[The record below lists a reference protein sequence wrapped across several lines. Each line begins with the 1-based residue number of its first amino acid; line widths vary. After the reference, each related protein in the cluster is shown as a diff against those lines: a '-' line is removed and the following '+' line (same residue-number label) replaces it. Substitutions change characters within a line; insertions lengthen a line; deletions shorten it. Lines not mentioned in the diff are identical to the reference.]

1 MLSASL
7 YIAWC
12 TAKNRVAVRLRRLR
26 EPRYLLGAIAG
37 IAYFYFAVFARAG
50 RGGRRQGPGRSDDRG
65 FDPGSAFQ
73 IAGTSLAG
81 LFVMCFALLPWVL
94 PTRSKLLEFS
104 QAEREFLFT
113 APVSRRQLLAHRI
126 VRSQVGSIIASA
138 FVGVFAAPIAGVGR
152 LRLALGF
159 WVLAVTNNVYSGAVS
174 LTRARFQSPIAAV
187 RRVAW
192 VPLGLLLLA
201 IVTVG
206 SAIARQFL
214 QQSPASGA
222 DVFVQI
228 ARVTSSGLTSVVLW
242 PFVAIV
248 RPPFSRS
255 PSTFFPALVP
265 ALVVLAA
272 VTAWMLTSDATFD
285 TVAGEGGDA
294 QASTGSQ
301 GAAPVRATTIGWT
314 LPLTGRAEWALFW
327 KGFMEAL
334 RAVNIK
340 SWRILPPI
348 VGALIGVV
356 AASFGIAG
364 AQRMRGPSA
373 FVTALGCMVAGVAT
387 LFGPQMLRLD
397 LRSDFAHLDLLKSW
411 PMRAGD
417 VIRGEMAWP
426 AAAVSGVAVLAILTA
441 AAFSGAGL
449 PNVPFAWRW
458 SVAAAVVLAAPAM
471 IAAQYLVHN
480 AATILFPAWVQ
491 LGTQRTRGIDAMG
504 QRLIL
509 LAAVLVS
516 LLLFALP
523 GAIAAGV
530 VWLIFYRFVGPIVL
544 VPMGVVFA
552 AIVIVEVLA
561 VTEVLGPAYER
572 IDVTSVERPE

>member
-1 MLSASL
+1 MLGASL

-12 TAKNRVAVRLRRLR
+12 TAKNRVLVRLRRLR
-26 EPRYLLGAIAG
+26 EPRYLIGAAAG
-37 IAYFYFAVFARAG
+37 IAYFYFAVFARTGRAG
-50 RGGRRQGPGRSDDRG
+50 RRPERGRQDDR
-65 FDPGSAFQ
+65 FDPGTAFQ

-81 LFVMCFALLPWVL
+81 LFVLCFALLPWVL

-104 QAEREFLFT
+104 QSEREFLFT
-113 APVSRRQLLAHRI
+113 APLSRRQLLAHRI
-126 VRSQVGSIIASA
+126 VRSQVGSIIAGL
-138 FVGVFAAPIAGVGR
+138 FVGLFAAPIAGVGR

-159 WVLAVTNNVYSGAVS
+159 WVLAVTVNVYSAAVS
-174 LTRARFQSPIAAV
+174 LTRARFQSPVAAV

-192 VPLGLLLLA
+192 VPIGLLLA
-201 IVTVG
+201 CVATVG
-206 SAIARQFL
+206 TAVVRQFM

-222 DVFVQI
+222 DVFVQLS
-228 ARVTSSGLTSVVLW
+228 RVTSSRLSSVVLW
-242 PFVAIV
+242 PFVAVV
-248 RPPFSRS
+248 RPPFSAA
-255 PSTFFPALVP
+255 PSTFFPALAS
-265 ALVVLAA
+265 ALAVLAA
-272 VTAWMLTSDATFD
+272 VTAWMLASDVTFD

-294 QASTGSQ
+294 QASAGRQ
-301 GAAPVRATTIGWT
+301 AAVPARATTIGWT
-314 LPLTGRAEWALFW
+314 LPLTGRAELALFW
-327 KGFMEAL
+327 KGVMETL

-340 SWRILPPI
+340 SWRVVPPI
-348 VGALIGVV
+348 LGASIGVV

-364 AQRMRGPSA
+364 AQRMQGPSA
-373 FVTALGCMVAGVAT
+373 FLTALGCMVAGVAT

-397 LRSDFAHLDLLKSW
+397 LRSDFTHLDLLKSW
-411 PMRAGD
+411 PMRAAD

-426 AAAVSGVAVLAILTA
+426 AAAVSGVAVFAIVTA

-458 SVAAAVVLAAPAM
+458 SIAGAVVLAAPAL
-471 IAAQYLVHN
+471 ITAQYAVHN

-523 GAIAAGV
+523 GAIGAGV
-530 VWLIFYRFVGPIVL
+530 VWLIFYRFAGAIVL

-552 AIVIVEVLA
+552 AIVLVEVLA
-561 VTEVLGPAYER
+561 VTELLGPAYER

>member
-1 MLSASL
+1 MLNASF

-12 TAKNRVAVRLRRLR
+12 STKNRVRMRLRRLR
-26 EPRYLLGAIAG
+26 EPRYLIGAIAG

-50 RGGRRQGPGRSDDRG
+50 RQGRRPGRGRSEDRG

-81 LFVMCFALLPWVL
+81 LFVLCAALLPWVL

-113 APVSRRQLLAHRI
+113 APVSRRQLLLHRI
-126 VRSQVGSIIASA
+126 VRSQVASIIASL
-138 FVGVFAAPIAGVGR
+138 FVGLFAAPIAGVGR

-159 WVLAVTNNVYSGAVS
+159 WVLAVTINVYSCAVS
-174 LTRARFQSPIAAV
+174 LTRARFQSPVAAV

-192 VPLGLLLLA
+192 VPIGLLLA
-201 IVTVG
+201 CVAVVG
-206 SAIARQFL
+206 SAIVRQLL
-214 QQSPASGA
+214 QQPPASGA

-228 ARVTSSGLTSVVLW
+228 SRVTSAGLPSVVLW

-248 RPPFSRS
+248 RPPFSGS
-255 PSTFFPALVP
+255 VTTFFPALAG
-265 ALVVLAA
+265 ALVVLAVVA
-272 VTAWMLTSDATFD
+272 TWMVTSDVTFD
-285 TVAGEGGDA
+285 IVAGEGGDA
-294 QASTGSQ
+294 QATEGRK
-301 GAAPVRATTIGWT
+301 AAVVPRATAIGWT
-314 LPLTGRAEWALFW
+314 LPLTGRAELALFW
-327 KGFMEAL
+327 KGVMETL

-340 SWRILPPI
+340 SWRVLPPI
-348 VGALIGVV
+348 LGVLIAVVG
-356 AASFGIAG
+356 ASFGIAG
-364 AQRMRGPSA
+364 DQRMRGPSA
-373 FVTALGCMVAGVAT
+373 LLTALGGMVAGVAT
-387 LFGPQMLRLD
+387 LLGPQMLRLD
-397 LRSDFAHLDLLKSW
+397 LRSDFLHLDLLKSW
-411 PMRAGD
+411 PLRAAD

-426 AAAVSGVAVLAILTA
+426 IAAVSGVAVSAILTA

-458 SVAAAVVLAAPAM
+458 SVAFAAVLAAPAM
-471 IAAQYLVHN
+471 IAAQYTVHN

-491 LGTQRTRGIDAMG
+491 LGSQRARGIDAMG

-516 LLLFALP
+516 LVLFALP

-530 VWLIFYRFVGPIVL
+530 IWLILYRFAGAAVL
-544 VPMGVVFA
+544 VPMSVVFA
-552 AIVIVEVLA
+552 AIVLTEVLA
-561 VTEVLGPAYER
+561 VTELLGPAYER
-572 IDVTSVERPE
+572 IDVTSVERAE